1 MPIFDSKKVTV
12 IFVLGGPGAGKYPPT
27 AIPNFAPD
35 NAVKVKVHNVR
46 DSSTISISL
55 ICQVY
60 FLLFLAHQHFLEL
73 FSL

>member
-12 IFVLGGPGAGKYPPT
+12 IFVLGGPGAGKYPSQQFQT
-27 AIPNFAPD
+27 FLL

-55 ICQVY
+55 IYQVY
-60 FLLFLAHQHFLEL
+60 FVLFFLVHQYFLEL
-73 FSL
+73 SL